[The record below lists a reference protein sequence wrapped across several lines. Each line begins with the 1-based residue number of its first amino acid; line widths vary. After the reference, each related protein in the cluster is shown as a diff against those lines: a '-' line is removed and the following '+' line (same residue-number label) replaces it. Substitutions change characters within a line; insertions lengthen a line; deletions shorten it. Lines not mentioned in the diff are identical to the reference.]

1 MKLSTLLGTFALSTL
16 EAYHAYASPLEAV
29 SPGAQSLEGR
39 GSETCCVLIQNGNE
53 RDARFIAYDGKSESA
68 SFTSLGCQFRIHQG
82 PTPPSRGGCTE
93 WNTDLVLCHYDP
105 VPVFSIQPANIC
117 QK

>member
-1 MKLSTLLGTFALSTL
+1 MKFSTLLGTFALSTL
-16 EAYHAYASPLEAV
+16 EAHRAYASPLEAV

-39 GSETCCVLIQNGNE
+39 AAETCCVLIQHGNE
-53 RDARFIAYDGKSESA
+53 RDARFVAYNGKSA
-68 SFTSLGCQFRIHQG
+68 SFTSLNCQFTIHQG

-93 WNTDLVLCHYDP
+93 WKTDLVLCHYDP
-105 VPVFSIQPANIC
+105 LPVFSIQPANVC